1 MIMTIRMIGHHLM
14 DSLISCSLIKL
25 SSHHFFSFLD
35 PWSQIGLLKVDFNIN
50 GRTFLVQRFHFQV
63 LKQVW

>member
-35 PWSQIGLLKVDFNIN
+35 PWSQIGLLKRLTSKR
-50 GRTFLVQRFHFQV
+50 GPTQRRKRQV
-63 LKQVW
+63 